1 LTDPHYTARGLF
13 HYVLTNPEGAAM
25 PALPVPLDPGFRA
38 APATAIAAPALGADN
53 KAYLA

>member
-1 LTDPHYTARGLF
+1 
-13 HYVLTNPEGAAM
+13 M

-38 APATAIAAPALGADN
+38 APATAIASPALGADN